1 VPSAISFAAGN
12 TAFFLHFVIEVR
24 IASGA
29 FMMLIFPPVARPRAS
44 VSTGARV
51 ALPFSSRKV

>member
-1 VPSAISFAAGN
+1 VPSAISLAAGN
-12 TAFFLHFVIEVR
+12 TAFFLHFVVEVR
-24 IASGA
+24 TASGKLR
-29 FMMLIFPPVARPRAS
+29 MLIFPPVAQPRAS